1 MGDCIFCHHR
11 TVQSRPKH
19 STIVNIDAWVPIFF
33 PSPEACIANNKL
45 LITNYNIIFLH
56 DFNFYTKNGLSMT
69 NHIYSMAKLA
79 DLRSNLSKE
88 EREEYEK
95 FRSNPSKMKDDDKS
109 ASSSKSASAEDKGSF
124 KQSFILFRQDYYHF
138 LENVILRRLKDF
150 SP

>member
-1 MGDCIFCHHR
+1 MKPQRILCFQDDLKIPTYLIHR
-11 TVQSRPKH
+11 D
-19 STIVNIDAWVPIFF
+19 NISVCGA
-33 PSPEACIANNKL
+33 
-45 LITNYNIIFLH
+45 
-56 DFNFYTKNGLSMT
+56 FYTKNGLSMT

-138 LENVILRRLKDF
+138 FENVILRRLKDF

>member
-1 MGDCIFCHHR
+1 
-11 TVQSRPKH
+11 
-19 STIVNIDAWVPIFF
+19 
-33 PSPEACIANNKL
+33 
-45 LITNYNIIFLH
+45 
-56 DFNFYTKNGLSMT
+56 MT

-124 KQSFILFRQDYYHF
+124 RQSFILFRQDYYHF
-138 LENVILRRLKDF
+138 FENVILRRLKDF